1 VLLIARHGKVAYF
14 ENIGFLD
21 PQAKSPM
28 PKNAMFH
35 IYSMS
40 KPITTVVAMILFEE
54 GKITLDES
62 IGKYIPA
69 LTNLQVVDQSLLLYP
84 RGVLSLSS
92 MNVSIQ
98 PVVYRQRS
106 KRSTTGF
113 SFPIHL

>member
-69 LTNLQVVDQSLLLYP
+69 LTNPQVVDQSLLLGYHY
-84 RGVLSLSS
+84 RGGRGHFGKVFG
-92 MNVSIQ
+92 MGGG
-98 PVVYRQRS
+98 
-106 KRSTTGF
+106 KKKK
-113 SFPIHL
+113 